1 MCIRDSYISPGMWF
15 IDGPFLV
22 DGNLSIDAGTKLIF
36 SEDAYLIVKGKV
48 NFNGSENNQIE
59 FLPKDKSWKGFYL
72 ISDKESKSIIKNLV
86 VRSTSAM
93 QVGVLN
99 LTGGFTIYNSDILLK
114 NIHFLDST
122 AEDSINIVNSE
133 IEIDNLRSSVG
144 KVPGLAVVQV
154 GNVAASSVYV
164 KAKTKSAK
172 EVGIEV
178 IDHHIGE
185 ETTEKELLELVNKL
199 NNQENVNGILVQLPL
214 PKHINEQIILDS
226 IHPDK
231 DADGFHPLNVGR
243 LSIAS
248 NNDENLLI
256 PCTPYGCLLMLKGL
270 DVNLSGMNAVVVG
283 RSNIVG
289 KPMAQLLL
297 KESCTVT
304 VAHSKT
310 KNLEDVCRKADI
322 VVAAVGRPEMIKGDW
337 IKKGAIVIDVG
348 INKTDKGIVGDVAF
362 DEVSKNAKA
371 LTPVPGGVGP
381 MTIACLLK
389 NTIDCFKRSQI

>member
-1 MCIRDSYISPGMWF
+1 MTTLINGKEIAQDLRN
-15 IDGPFLV
+15 
-22 DGNLSIDAGTKLIF
+22 NLKL
-36 SEDAYLIVKGKV
+36 
-48 NFNGSENNQIE
+48 
-59 FLPKDKSWKGFYL
+59 
-72 ISDKESKSIIKNLV
+72 
-86 VRSTSAM
+86 
-93 QVGVLN
+93 
-99 LTGGFTIYNSDILLK
+99 
-114 NIHFLDST
+114 
-122 AEDSINIVNSE
+122 
-133 IEIDNLRSSVG
+133 EIDNLRSSTG
-144 KVPGLAVVQV
+144 KVPGLAVVHV

-185 ETTEKELLELVNKL
+185 ETTEKELLQLVNKL

-270 DVNLSGMNAVVVG
+270 EVSLSGMNAVVVG

-304 VAHSKT
+304 IAHSKT
-310 KNLEDVCRKADI
+310 KNLEDVCRNADI
-322 VVAAVGRPEMIKGDW
+322 VVAAVGKPEMIKGDW

-348 INKTDKGIVGDVAF
+348 INRIEIDQDGGEKKSKLVGDVDFGQA
-362 DEVSKNAKA
+362 EKNASA
-371 LTPVPGGVGP
+371 ITPVPGGVGP
-381 MTIACLLK
+381 MTIACLLRNTTIAFK
-389 NTIDCFKRSQI
+389 NSLK